1 VIRSFGLEGLKEKIR
16 YHISLANQLEQKIN
30 NSSDFEMVTPRTLNL
45 LCFRYKPKD
54 LSDLDQLNSINEQ
67 LLQKVNKTGKIFITH
82 TKLNGIYTLR
92 MVIAQT
98 NVHENHVNNAWKLIQ
113 ETAIQLK

>member
-1 VIRSFGLEGLKEKIR
+1 
-16 YHISLANQLEQKIN
+16 
-30 NSSDFEMVTPRTLNL
+30 MVTPRTLNL

-54 LSDLDQLNSINEQ
+54 LSDPEKLNNINEL
-67 LLQKVNKTGKIFITH
+67 LLQKVNNTGKIFITH

-98 NVHENHVNNAWKLIQ
+98 NVNENHVNNAWKLIQ
-113 ETAIQLK
+113 ETAIKLK